1 MAALG
6 VLFLAPLGQNG
17 LLAAMAF
24 IAYRLA
30 GSIDERGSQG
40 WSPSLL
46 RPFLKV
52 VTCTCERPPVPEGA
66 CEVLAL
72 FPFAKVYRVD
82 GKTPLEGKFLLPL

>member
-1 MAALG
+1 
-6 VLFLAPLGQNG
+6 
-17 LLAAMAF
+17 MAF

-82 GKTPLEGKFLLPL
+82 GKTPLEGKSLLPL